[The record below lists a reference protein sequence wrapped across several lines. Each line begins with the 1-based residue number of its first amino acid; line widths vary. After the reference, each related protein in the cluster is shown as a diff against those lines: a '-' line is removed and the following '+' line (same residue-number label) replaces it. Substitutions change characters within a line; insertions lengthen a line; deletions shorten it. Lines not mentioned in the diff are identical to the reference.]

1 MRRDVRAYRALTGTR
16 LRYSSYTVELYVGYV
31 RRLRD
36 IALTDHDRYLAG
48 VDFDALERVRE
59 RNSDLRI
66 RAGLTQAE
74 LGSPMTRS
82 YVSAVERGRAI
93 PSLPSLLLMASRLGV
108 PVAELIGQLEW
119 TWQDP
124 YTADH
129 AEDDPTP
136 CDR

>member
-1 MRRDVRAYRALTGTR
+1 MRLSTIYQQTPGETRPRAALLG
-16 LRYSSYTVELYVGYV
+16 LRI
-31 RRLRD
+31 R
-36 IALTDHDRYLAG
+36 
-48 VDFDALERVRE
+48 
-59 RNSDLRI
+59 DLRI

>member
-1 MRRDVRAYRALTGTR
+1 MLGIR
-16 LRYSSYTVELYVGYV
+16 
-31 RRLRD
+31 
-36 IALTDHDRYLAG
+36 I
-48 VDFDALERVRE
+48 RE
-59 RNSDLRI
+59 LRI

-74 LGSPMTRS
+74 LGAPMTRS

-119 TWQDP
+119 AWRDA

-136 CDR
+136 RDR